1 LACLKTIEKKLSAL
15 TEKKDNKNNKK
26 RQTNIEFFKFHI
38 GRLSMLADWL
48 VSPSRKFNQ
57 DHMKSLVKY
66 LSDIHIS
73 QDDSVFQDDL
83 KEVYEKIIYFAEEP
97 Q

>member
-1 LACLKTIEKKLSAL
+1 
-15 TEKKDNKNNKK
+15 
-26 RQTNIEFFKFHI
+26 
-38 GRLSMLADWL
+38 MLADWL

>member
-1 LACLKTIEKKLSAL
+1 
-15 TEKKDNKNNKK
+15 
-26 RQTNIEFFKFHI
+26 
-38 GRLSMLADWL
+38 
-48 VSPSRKFNQ
+48 
-57 DHMKSLVKY
+57 MKSLVKY